1 MTEKERCQDTQ
12 GRSSQEDRGRD
23 CSDVSTSQRTP
34 RIADNHQR
42 LGRSKLGLAPRS
54 LRKHGLTE
62 HLDFALLDSRIV
74 KEHMSNEASHPLCG
88 TLLQPPW
95 ETIVPTE
102 DTSGQIYLSFFTEL
116 LQRKAVVNV
125 SCKPS
130 LARSSADQGT
140 DPWVRCN
147 SPVREHLSWT
157 RRTLPWRDNIFS
169 KDSSTCFHAVGVNVR
184 SKGETPLCG

>member
-74 KEHMSNEASHPLCG
+74 KEHMSNEVSHPLCG

-102 DTSGQIYLSFFTEL
+102 DTSSQIYLSFFTEL
-116 LQRKAVVNV
+116 LQWKAVVNV

-140 DPWVRCN
+140 DPWSDVTAWLGST
-147 SPVREHLSWT
+147 SPGPDELFLEET
-157 RRTLPWRDNIFS
+157 T
-169 KDSSTCFHAVGVNVR
+169 SSPRIPVPAFTQLG
-184 SKGETPLCG
+184 